1 MNDTIVDLQNRAKTL
16 EEEGSLSLEASEL
29 IGLLLEELESVSR
42 QNINL
47 RKAALKTSSKQARM
61 SSKLKDALM
70 E

>member
-1 MNDTIVDLQNRAKTL
+1 MNDTVADLANRAKLLKET
-16 EEEGSLSLEASEL
+16 GQLSPEAA
-29 IGLLLEELESVSR
+29 LLVEQLLKELETVNR

-47 RKAALKTSSKQARM
+47 RKAALKSSSKQARM

>member
-1 MNDTIVDLQNRAKTL
+1 MNDTIVELQSRAKTL
-16 EEEGSLSLEASEL
+16 KEEGSLSPEASEL
-29 IGLLLEELESVSR
+29 IGLLLGELETVSR

-47 RKAALKTSSKQARM
+47 RKAALKTSSKQSRM